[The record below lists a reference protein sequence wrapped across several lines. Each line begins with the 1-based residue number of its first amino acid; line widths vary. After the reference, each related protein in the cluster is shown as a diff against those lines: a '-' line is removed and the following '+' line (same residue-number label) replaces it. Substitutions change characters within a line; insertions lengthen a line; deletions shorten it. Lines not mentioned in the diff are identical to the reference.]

1 MIDWYRLMMRWVL
14 INVIGIVHFQPQ
26 QHIAPRPADL
36 TELKQ
41 QIQPILGS
49 VDQVKAVYRVTTMEP
64 YSTLQ
69 FKESFPTSEA
79 GGYSV
84 HFIFDLIHTRLKA

>member
-1 MIDWYRLMMRWVL
+1 MNPVGKAFVRVYSR
-14 INVIGIVHFQPQ
+14 
-26 QHIAPRPADL
+26 AADL

-69 FKESFPTSEA
+69 FKESFPT
-79 GGYSV
+79 
-84 HFIFDLIHTRLKA
+84 F